1 MCKTLNLRD
10 PIQTPSS
17 PPSSFF
23 FFFPKP
29 LSPPL
34 SPPLLRAPHAPRGE
48 TLDLVMPPRPSL
60 QSLLLMAASAAA
72 GGDSGLLLA
81 ARRRLPAAALAAG
94 GHRIRLLHAF
104 SAASRR
110 GRHEVACCVRT
121 EPAPRPASPV
131 AVRSRS
137 GMEQLAFELR
147 TCAILFSPCFTRRSV
162 AGNTLLN
169 GVSPINFVARYY
181 CTFRRLAVNPPKC
194 CVLNFL
200 SPGTP

>member
-94 GHRIRLLHAF
+94 ATVSGCSTPSPPRAGGGGTRWP
-104 SAASRR
+104 AASGLNPRR
-110 GRHEVACCVRT
+110 GP
-121 EPAPRPASPV
+121 PAPSPF
-131 AVRSRS
+131 A
-137 GMEQLAFELR
+137 
-147 TCAILFSPCFTRRSV
+147 P
-162 AGNTLLN
+162 
-169 GVSPINFVARYY
+169 GVVWNNSLSSSEHARY
-181 CTFRRLAVNPPKC
+181 CFRHVLLGDRSLGIRFSMACLRLISWLVTT
-194 CVLNFL
+194 VLL
-200 SPGTP
+200 GV